1 MTEVV
6 LDASALILMAK
17 IGLLEELSQELNLRT
32 TEEVYR
38 EATRA
43 ETYDAQVIQQ
53 RAEDDRIIR
62 EEVSEKSVE
71 KILSRFN
78 LDKGEASTIA
88 YCREENM
95 NVVATDDKQAIKA
108 CKILEIKFTT
118 SLKLLEQS
126 KKKGMLS
133 QEKALAKL
141 EELDRYGWYRDSQ
154 IKTTEQN
161 IRGENQE

>member
-1 MTEVV
+1 MADVV

-17 IGLLEELSQELNLRT
+17 IGLLEEISQELDLHT

-53 RAEDDRIIR
+53 RTEDDKVI
-62 EEVSEKSVE
+62 EEKAPEEGIE
-71 KILSRFN
+71 KILDRFN
-78 LDKGEASTIA
+78 LDRGEASVIA
-88 YCREENM
+88 YCREQNM
-95 NVVATDDKQAIKA
+95 DIVATDDKQAINA
-108 CKILEIKFTT
+108 CKILRIKFTT
-118 SLKLLEQS
+118 SLKLLERSQE
-126 KKKGMLS
+126 KGLLS

-141 EELDRYGWYRDSQ
+141 GELDRYGWFKDSQ
-154 IKTTEQN
+154 VKSTEQN